1 MSTQIQAQSSV
12 LLHFTLKLE
21 DGSTAD
27 SSHAQGKPALFAL
40 GNDSLSPEIEAQ
52 LIGLSEGEKK
62 TFSLAGDTVFGKHN
76 PDLVQYFSLRDFM
89 ETGIPEIGTIMLFT
103 GMNGSEIP
111 GVVKAIEGESI
122 TVDFNHPLAEQQITF
137 EIEVLEIDPQLESH
151 HANING

>member
-12 LLHFTLKLE
+12 LLNFTLKLE

-27 SSHAQGKPALFAL
+27 SSQAQGKPALFAL
-40 GNDSLSPEIEAQ
+40 GNDSLSPELEAQ

-62 TFSLAGDTVFGKHN
+62 TFSLAGDKVFGKHN

-89 ETGIPEIGTIMLFT
+89 ETGTPEIGTIMLFT
-103 GMNGSEIP
+103 AMNGSEMP